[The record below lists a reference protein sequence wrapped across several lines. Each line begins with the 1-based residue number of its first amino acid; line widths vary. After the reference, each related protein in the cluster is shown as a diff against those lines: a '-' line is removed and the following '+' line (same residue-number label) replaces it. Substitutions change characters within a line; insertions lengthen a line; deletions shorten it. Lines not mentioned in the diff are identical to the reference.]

1 MKGSDILYASGR
13 VCGEVEFGRTHGT
26 SSEACSFRVDIGIK
40 KPVYVRVNVYGGNVE
55 VIRRRNLLEGDY
67 VIICGE
73 MMSRQSEDRLLTEVR
88 CGNIVIASDEG
99 AKATNR
105 WIGSGNVASIDRG
118 VTGSGEEA
126 RSLKVVVERRHACL
140 YLRANAFDS
149 VARSVDDAGIGVGD
163 YVLIEGEVMN
173 RKVQDRWLS
182 EIRCQDI
189 TLVRRSLNG
198 QA

>member
-1 MKGSDILYASGR
+1 
-13 VCGEVEFGRTHGT
+13 
-26 SSEACSFRVDIGIK
+26 VDIGIK

-88 CGNIVIASDEG
+88 CGSIVIASDEG

-126 RSLKVVVERRHACL
+126 RSLKVLVERRHACL

-163 YVLIEGEVMN
+163 YVLIEGEIMN